1 MSWIRVSAIFAALA
15 VHAGAAAALAGFAT
29 REATL
34 ETGAGR
40 DDLSA
45 VATVTMQTE
54 ESIGLDAVTAER
66 QDASAAAKPVP
77 ESRQQEAKRDDAIEM
92 DLPPPEAN
100 TPPQAPIQP
109 KPDQK
114 QAEKQE
120 ATTPSIQAAAQR
132 EQRAMSRELE
142 ARRSQLFSLYSAEI
156 YRAIVTHVLRPKEVV
171 KGQVGV
177 ELTLSPDG
185 KLLSRR
191 VIKSSGVDL
200 LDQTA
205 DG

>member
-142 ARRSQLFSLYSAEI
+142 ARRSQLFSLYSALK
-156 YRAIVTHVLRPKEVV
+156 YTGLSLRMCSDRK
-171 KGQVGV
+171 
-177 ELTLSPDG
+177 
-185 KLLSRR
+185 RW
-191 VIKSSGVDL
+191 
-200 LDQTA
+200 
-205 DG
+205 